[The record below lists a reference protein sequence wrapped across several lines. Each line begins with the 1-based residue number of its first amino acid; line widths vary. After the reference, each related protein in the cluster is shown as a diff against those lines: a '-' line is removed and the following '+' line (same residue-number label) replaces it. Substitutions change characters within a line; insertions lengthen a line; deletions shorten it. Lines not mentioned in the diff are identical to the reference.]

1 MKRVLPEGHMDH
13 WERHCQQ
20 EGKDRLIF
28 VTKDQETPS
37 NTELVADKPNDLY
50 EEHRWTVPNGDIN
63 WNCHVSEENGQ
74 WPVWRTVRVSLVVL
88 PLQQEDVKGMDCV
101 DQFWATQGCRQT
113 DWDLYPQEEE
123 EERPADQKKQLLL
136 SPPQP
141 KRRRGPASEDG
152 APARGSSLLSN
163 LNLLETPLGP
173 SPGKCLSFCCSVN
186 CNVQSSLSC

>member
-1 MKRVLPEGHMDH
+1 MDH

-88 PLQQEDVKGMDCV
+88 PLQQEEVKGMDCV

-123 EERPADQKKQLLL
+123 EERPADQKKQCY
-136 SPPQP
+136 
-141 KRRRGPASEDG
+141 
-152 APARGSSLLSN
+152 
-163 LNLLETPLGP
+163 TPLENEIETKHLP
-173 SPGKCLSFCCSVN
+173 LRMLEWAWAYIWTKLSFK
-186 CNVQSSLSC
+186 

>member
-1 MKRVLPEGHMDH
+1 MA
-13 WERHCQQ
+13 Q

-113 DWDLYPQEEE
+113 DRDLYPQEEE
-123 EERPADQKKQLLL
+123 EERPVDQKKQLLL
-136 SPPQP
+136 RKETNSCTRIDLWLLRWGKEWVGQGV
-141 KRRRGPASEDG
+141 RGC
-152 APARGSSLLSN
+152 RCKLL
-163 LNLLETPLGP
+163 PLG
-173 SPGKCLSFCCSVN
+173 
-186 CNVQSSLSC
+186 